1 VEGHMSR
8 KPRLSFLLAAIFCIL
23 SIFPAHASE
32 TLTILHVNDVHGRIF
47 PYVEKEID
55 PAKPV
60 SGAGYLAAMIS
71 RERARNPE
79 GSMLL
84 SAGDM
89 FQGTPVSN
97 LFRGRPVIDIMNRIG
112 FDVMALGNHEFDWG
126 LETLGR
132 IVRGASFPVICANI
146 ADAHGLAPP
155 GVKPYVFVTR
165 KGVKVAIVGL
175 LTPDTAHITNPL
187 NLDGYT
193 ISDPEKVLPKLL
205 DEVRGKGARV
215 VVLLTHLGVDADKSL
230 AASID
235 GIDVIVGGHSH
246 TALID
251 PVRVGRTI
259 IVQAGHNGLYLGVLD
274 LVLDEKTGQVT
285 GATEKNELR
294 TVWAGPGYPTD
305 KAVEHIADQY
315 GDRIKDKLRVVVG
328 RTRADLARRGEE
340 ESSLGDA
347 VTDAM
352 RESTGADIAIF
363 NAGGLRDDIWTGP
376 ITMEQ
381 VYTALPFD
389 DVIVT
394 MELKGSDLLDLFE
407 QSADAGPRGMLQV
420 SGVRIGYDPSRPRQQ
435 RVKSVIV
442 GGEPLRREKSYR
454 VSTNDFL
461 AQGGDR
467 FTTFSRGTRVT
478 YGKDARDV
486 FVAYLKRH
494 SPLGAPA
501 GLRIVRQMP

>member
-1 VEGHMSR
+1 MSR
-8 KPRLSFLLAAIFCIL
+8 KPRLSFLLAVILCIL
-23 SIFPAHASE
+23 PILPAHASE
-32 TLTILHVNDVHGRIF
+32 SLTILHVNDVHGRVF
-47 PYVEKEID
+47 PYVERAID
-55 PAKPV
+55 PARPV
-60 SGAGYLAAMIS
+60 SGAAYLAAMIEK
-71 RERARNPE
+71 ERARNPD
-79 GSMLL
+79 GAILL

-97 LFRGRPVIDIMNRIG
+97 LFRGRPVLDIMNRIG
-112 FDVMALGNHEFDWG
+112 FDAMALGNHEFDWG
-126 LETLGR
+126 LEALGQ
-132 IVRGASFPVICANI
+132 IVRNASFPVLCANI
-146 ADAHGLAPP
+146 ADAHGSAPA

-175 LTPDTAHITNPL
+175 LTPDTAHMTLPL

-205 DEVRGKGARV
+205 DDVRGKGARV

-230 AASID
+230 AASVD

-251 PVRVGRTI
+251 PVRVGHTI
-259 IVQAGHNGLYLGVLD
+259 IVQAGHNGLYLGVLE
-274 LVLDEKTGQVT
+274 LILDEKTGKIT
-285 GATEKNELR
+285 EATERNELR
-294 TVWAGPGYPTD
+294 LVSAGPGDPMD
-305 KAVEHIADQY
+305 KAVAHIAEQY
-315 GDRIKDKLRVVVG
+315 EDRVKDRLRVVVG
-328 RTRADLARRGEE
+328 ATRADLARRGDE

-363 NAGGLRDDIWTGP
+363 NSGGIRADIWAGP

-389 DVIVT
+389 DAIVT
-394 MELKGSDLLDLFE
+394 MDLKGSDLLDLFE
-407 QSADAGPRGMLQV
+407 KGVDGGTRGMLQV
-420 SGVRIGYDPSRPRQQ
+420 SGVRIGYDPSRPGQQ
-435 RVKSVIV
+435 RVVSVIV
-442 GGEPLRREKSYR
+442 AGQTLRREKSYR

-478 YGKDARDV
+478 YGRDVRDV

-501 GLRIVRQMP
+501 GGRFVRKMP